1 MVLTR
6 RQDLCQVLL
15 ALVGCMVVLLV
26 RLSIGRSFQ
35 QSTLNG
41 LSCSGRCL
49 EVEPIRGEGTCRCDP
64 LCFTYDECCPDFQ
77 HYCIDTAHSWHCDG
91 RCGEYRSNRSLCSC
105 ASDCPVFKDCCSD
118 YNVKCRGETSWVLE
132 PCEDIVE
139 PECPPGFSQRPLIML
154 SLDGFGSHFLEER
167 RSLIPVITKMRS
179 CGTHAQYMRPV
190 YPSKTFPNHYSMVT
204 GLYPESHGIIGNTI
218 YDESFNATFSII
230 GKEKLEHRWWGG
242 QPIWITVEKQGKKA
256 STFFWPFIIPH
267 ELRVFKVLQWL
278 DLPASERP
286 IVYGLYIDEPD
297 KKEHVYGPYH
307 DEIDRA
313 LAAIDTVVG
322 QLMDGL
328 KQRLL
333 HKCVDIM
340 IISDHGMAAVARERV
355 ELLDPLLMDVE
366 NLHLYPGTS
375 GRIRPQP
382 PDSSFNPQSIITNL
396 TCHSQ
401 HFKPYLKHHLPK
413 RLHYAFNQRIEDI
426 HLLVEEGWMVYTK
439 KEEIPLLFPGGD
451 HGYDNS
457 LKRMQAVFIGYGPS
471 FKSKTQVQPFEN
483 IELYNLMCDLLNVT
497 PMPNNGTHG
506 SLNSVLRRPT
516 FHPAVP
522 WEISAPSACR
532 APPAPLPWSTC
543 DCPTTMVR
551 ARALR
556 LLWVAQRRAVRHR
569 LVASRRSLVFA
580 SIAVVCVGSPS
591 NSNISRLAPI
601 ELLSRRLV
609 NSVPQ
614 DTAHLPYGRPL
625 ALLPANYC
633 LLHQSAFE
641 SAYSQDYRMPL
652 WTAYTLPR
660 DVVVKPLDL
669 HLSRCLHMDL
679 KAAGSSKWPCKVFHN
694 GGQLTYSHLHPQGLW
709 RSDENIHES
718 LLTSNVV
725 PMHRDF
731 KRIWTY
737 LHEVWLK
744 KYASQHNGVNVISG
758 PAFDY
763 DFNGRFDSI
772 KLIKQ
777 HVDGAIPVSM
787 PTHFFFV
794 LTTCCNEGTALQHCP
809 RDWQPLAFIIPNHAH
824 NADIC
829 QQGEA
834 GEKYS
839 FEQLLRLHRARVRD
853 VELITG
859 LNFYSDT
866 SLPINEVLALK
877 TLLNTF

>member
-1 MVLTR
+1 
-6 RQDLCQVLL
+6 
-15 ALVGCMVVLLV
+15 
-26 RLSIGRSFQ
+26 
-35 QSTLNG
+35 
-41 LSCSGRCL
+41 
-49 EVEPIRGEGTCRCDP
+49 
-64 LCFTYDECCPDFQ
+64 
-77 HYCIDTAHSWHCDG
+77 
-91 RCGEYRSNRSLCSC
+91 
-105 ASDCPVFKDCCSD
+105 
-118 YNVKCRGETSWVLE
+118 
-132 PCEDIVE
+132 
-139 PECPPGFSQRPLIML
+139 
-154 SLDGFGSHFLEER
+154 
-167 RSLIPVITKMRS
+167 
-179 CGTHAQYMRPV
+179 
-190 YPSKTFPNHYSMVT
+190 
-204 GLYPESHGIIGNTI
+204 
-218 YDESFNATFSII
+218 
-230 GKEKLEHRWWGG
+230 
-242 QPIWITVEKQGKKA
+242 
-256 STFFWPFIIPH
+256 
-267 ELRVFKVLQWL
+267 
-278 DLPASERP
+278 
-286 IVYGLYIDEPD
+286 
-297 KKEHVYGPYH
+297 
-307 DEIDRA
+307 
-313 LAAIDTVVG
+313 
-322 QLMDGL
+322 MDGL

-355 ELLDPLLMDVE
+355 ELLDPLLMGVE
-366 NLHLYPGTS
+366 NLHLYAGTS

-382 PDSSFNPQSIITNL
+382 PDSSFDPQSIITNL
-396 TCHSQ
+396 TCQSQ

-426 HLLVEEGWMVYTK
+426 HLLVEEGWMVYTND
-439 KEEIPLLFPGGD
+439 EEIPLQFPGGD

-457 LKRMQAVFIGYGPS
+457 LESMQAVFIGHGPS
-471 FKSKTQVQPFEN
+471 FKSKTQVQPFES

-506 SLNSVLRRPT
+506 SLNSVLRRPM

-532 APPAPLPWSTC
+532 APPAPLSQPTC
-543 DCPTTMVR
+543 VCPTT
-551 ARALR
+551 
-556 LLWVAQRRAVRHR
+556 
-569 LVASRRSLVFA
+569 
-580 SIAVVCVGSPS
+580 
-591 NSNISRLAPI
+591 I

-614 DTAHLPYGRPL
+614 DTEHLPYGRPL

-633 LLHQSAFE
+633 LRHQSAFE

-660 DVVVKPLDL
+660 HVVVKSVDL
-669 HLSRCLHMDL
+669 LSSQCLHQDL
-679 KAAGSSKWPCKVFHN
+679 QAAGSSNWPCKAFHN
-694 GGQLTYSHLHPQGLW
+694 GGQLTYSHLYPPGLW

-718 LLTSNVV
+718 LLTSNIV

-737 LHEVWLK
+737 LHEVWLS
-744 KYASQHNGVNVISG
+744 KYARQHHSVNVISG

-777 HVDGAIPVSM
+777 HVDSVIPVSM

-794 LTTCCNEGTALQHCP
+794 LTTCRNEGMALQQCP
-809 RDWQPLAFIIPNHAH
+809 SHWQPLAFIIPNHAH

-834 GEKYS
+834 GV
-839 FEQLLRLHRARVRD
+839 EQLLQLHRARVRD